1 MTLVLSDVHPMSDL
15 NVIAPADLGT
25 DPDGMSTSGVAA
37 DLPVGAQQVLDQA
50 RLEARRTIDQAVA
63 AARST
68 HHAVDAAQHSL
79 DIARIRLADLHDLHA
94 ALQARLE
101 TSTAAFTAAIVNPDD
116 PAAQLPNQPGI
127 VHPEGRRVRLVPV
140 LGAGRELAL
149 RAATLAAAAATGW
162 FWLWWISSGAGTWT
176 ALTITVSVVLG
187 WLFLMPF
194 YFLLFA
200 CRMTGVDPASPRPDL
215 RVAMVVTKVPSEPWP
230 VVARTLEAMLAQEP
244 GGHDVWLADE
254 NPTAET
260 LKWCLAGGVLVSSR
274 RSAHDYHQ
282 PEWPRRARSKE
293 GNLSFFYDQVG
304 YDAYDVVVQL
314 DVDHVPAPGYLSAML
329 RPFADP
335 AVGYV
340 SAPSICDANRERG
353 WTVRGRLFKEATW
366 HGPVQ
371 AGCNGGWAPL
381 CIGSHYAV
389 RTAALREVGGLG
401 PELAEDYSTTLWL
414 QSAGWEGVFSLDA
427 EAHGDGPESFDEM
440 MLQEIQWARS
450 LGALATRW
458 APARFGGLRWR
469 AAARLGFTLAY
480 YPLQGIALAVAAVLP
495 VTGTGLGR
503 SWGNTSFLQF
513 YVHFWPF
520 SLATFVA
527 LLVVRGGRVLRPA
540 DGKVLSWEVALFQV
554 VRWPWNLWSFVQG
567 AWAGLRGRS
576 RPFRITPKGTS
587 ELKSL
592 SLRYLA
598 PILAL
603 ATVPAAAVMF
613 HPFGP
618 IPIGPA
624 LLAIAESATYLVAAV
639 AVVVLHIHQNARRR
653 GGLVAA
659 GSTAPR
665 LVEMRTGGTAAM
677 VVALVVVALGISAV
691 LAP

>member
-1 MTLVLSDVHPMSDL
+1 MTAVASDFHPMPDL
-15 NVIAPADLGT
+15 TIIPTADLGT
-25 DPDGMSTSGVAA
+25 DATGGSTRAVAA
-37 DLPVGAQQVLDQA
+37 DLRVESRQILVEA
-50 RLEARRTIDQAVA
+50 RLDARRTIDRAAA
-63 AARST
+63 AARSI
-68 HHAVDAAQHSL
+68 HHAVDAARHSF
-79 DIARIRLADLHDLHA
+79 DVARMRRADLQDLHA
-94 ALQARLE
+94 ALQARLQV
-101 TSTAAFTAAIVNPDD
+101 STAALTAAIVNPDD
-116 PAAQLPNQPGI
+116 PAAQLPLRPTRA
-127 VHPEGRRVRLVPV
+127 HADRRPARLVPV

-149 RAATLAAAAATGW
+149 RAATLAAAAATAW

-194 YFLLFA
+194 YFLMFA
-200 CRMTGVDPASPRPDL
+200 CRMTRVDPALPRPDL

-230 VVARTLEAMLAQEP
+230 LVVRTLEAMLAQEP

-260 LKWCLAGGVLVSSR
+260 LQWCLARRVLVSSR
-274 RSAHDYHQ
+274 RLAHDYHQ

-293 GNLSFFYDQVG
+293 GNLSFFYDRVG

-314 DVDHVPAPGYLSAML
+314 DVDHVPAPGYLSAMV

-340 SAPSICDANRERG
+340 SAPSICDANRDRG

-414 QSAGWEGVFSLDA
+414 QSGGWEGVFSLDA

-458 APARFGGLRWR
+458 APVRFGRLRWR

-480 YPLQGIALAVAAVLP
+480 YPLQGITLAVAAVLP

-527 LLVVRGGRVLRPA
+527 LLVVRGGRVLRPV
-540 DGKVLSWEVALFQV
+540 DGKVLSWEVALFQI
-554 VRWPWNLWSFVQG
+554 VRWPWNLWSFLQG
-567 AWAGLRGRS
+567 AWAGLRRRS

-603 ATVPAAAVMF
+603 AVVPAVAVLF
-613 HPFGP
+613 HPYGT

-653 GGLVAA
+653 RGLVAA
-659 GSTAPR
+659 GGAAPK
-665 LVEMRTGGTAAM
+665 LVGLRTGGTAAA
-677 VVALVVVALGISAV
+677 VVALIVVALGLSAV
-691 LAP
+691 LVP